1 MQADYFF
8 TEILAYKYML
18 VTGIFQLFGASIG
31 ILTIILRCISKTDD
45 VVLKMISMLNR
56 CLLND

>member
-31 ILTIILRCISKTDD
+31 KTDD
-45 VVLKMISMLNR
+45 VVLEIISMLDR